1 VKNNKLKKSLEH
13 IRALEEKLQNAFNE
27 NAKLKVKQKEDE
39 KLWKG
44 LESKFS
50 STKTLCDQLTETL
63 QQLASLVQDGTKI
76 QSLHDSV
83 CFFFVFPLKFVDFI
97 FCLCFIIA
105 EKDKE
110 TLENKL
116 SASSEALESLNK
128 QMDGLSLK
136 LDSAQETIETTL
148 VKKVDLKSNWCENK

>member
-1 VKNNKLKKSLEH
+1 MNT
-13 IRALEEKLQNAFNE
+13 LEEKLQNALNE
-27 NAKLKVKQKEDE
+27 NAKLKVKQKEEE

-50 STKTLCDQLTETL
+50 STKTFCDQLTETL
-63 QQLASLVQDGTKI
+63 QKLAGLVQDGMNI
-76 QSLHDSV
+76 QV
-83 CFFFVFPLKFVDFI
+83 PYVYYFFFHLI
-97 FCLCFIIA
+97 FLLISLSVHLADIA

-116 SASSEALESLNK
+116 SASSEALDSLNK

-136 LDSAQETIETTL
+136 LDSAQETIRTR
-148 VKKVDLKSNWCENK
+148 KFF